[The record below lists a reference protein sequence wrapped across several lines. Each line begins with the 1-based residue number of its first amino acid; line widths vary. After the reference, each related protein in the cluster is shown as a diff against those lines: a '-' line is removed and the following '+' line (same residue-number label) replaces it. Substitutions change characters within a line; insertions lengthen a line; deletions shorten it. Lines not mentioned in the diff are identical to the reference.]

1 MRGPP
6 EGLGRRG
13 CLTLL
18 NSYDPKRAVV
28 STATAPQGPTPCIR
42 IVEIATERLYHQV

>member
-28 STATAPQGPTPCIR
+28 STAKLLLNVFI
-42 IVEIATERLYHQV
+42 IKSKSSLDSID